1 MPAKKKAKK
10 PVKKKK
16 ATPAQ
21 KHEKLCCGGIS
32 ELAEEVEEEPGQIL
46 EEKF

>member
-1 MPAKKKAKK
+1 MPAKKKVKK
-10 PVKKKK
+10 EVKKKK
-16 ATPAQ
+16 AKPAQ
-21 KHEKLCCGGIS
+21 KHKKLCCGGIA